1 MRGPSAF
8 RVRTF
13 SAMTGRSLNQRIAI
27 AGGGPAGL
35 VAAIACRQAGFDV
48 TVFEQAESFQH
59 VGGAIGIQSNG
70 LRVLS
75 ALGLYDRF
83 RPCIELLTRAGLESP
98 PGRRLVMADFTEVD
112 VISRGFAVALRYD
125 LQDVLLQSAREH
137 DVDIR
142 FGSRCTSIERAPD
155 GVTLV
160 LRDGKS
166 AVADFV
172 LACDGAR
179 STVRDSSG
187 FVATRREVGEAY
199 LRCVSNIA
207 HPNPERAGEYWHPDG
222 RRAGAFPLPG
232 NRTYLFCSV
241 PLGQWQR
248 ILSSDL
254 AAWLRTWSDFG
265 DPIASLVHAVDWSR
279 AVYDELSDVRVDRW
293 YRDRVVLVG
302 DAAHAMTPNLG
313 QGANSSMVDALVLV
327 NLLVATNGDIEA
339 AARRYEHIRKPFVT
353 RIQDA
358 AWVGGRAASFR
369 SRPARALR
377 DTVIR
382 LSTLIGPARHASM
395 KLTAGYNPAEQ
406 EFLRPVRRL
415 SS

>member
-1 MRGPSAF
+1 VSH
-8 RVRTF
+8 
-13 SAMTGRSLNQRIAI
+13 RIAI
-27 AGGGPAGL
+27 AGAGPAGL

-48 TVFEQAESFQH
+48 TVFEQAASFQH
-59 VGGAIGIQSNG
+59 VGGAIGIQGNG

-75 ALGLYDRF
+75 ALGLYNRF
-83 RPCIELLTRAGLESP
+83 RPCIELLMRAGLESP
-98 PGRRLVMADFTEVD
+98 PGRRLVMADFSEID
-112 VISRGFAVALRYD
+112 VTSRGFAVALRYD
-125 LQDVLLQSAREH
+125 LQDVLLQAAREH
-137 DVDIR
+137 EVDIR
-142 FGSRCTSIERAPD
+142 FDSRCTSIQRSPD
-155 GVTLV
+155 GVTVV
-160 LRDGKS
+160 LRDRTS
-166 AVADFV
+166 APADFV

-179 STVRDSSG
+179 SAVRDSAG

-241 PLGQWQR
+241 PIGQWQR
-248 ILSSDL
+248 ILSTDL
-254 AAWLRTWSDFG
+254 AAWLRTWADFG
-265 DPIASLVHAVDWSR
+265 DPVASLVRAVDWTR

-327 NLLVATNGDIEA
+327 NLLVAMKADVEA
-339 AARRYEHIRKPFVT
+339 AASRYERIRKPFVT

-358 AWVGGRAASFR
+358 AWLGGRAASFT

-377 DTVIR
+377 DSVIR
-382 LSTLIGPARHASM
+382 FSTLIGPARRASL

-406 EFLRPVRRL
+406 EFLRPVGRL